1 VYLDAAVDEPI
12 VAMSVKGDALP
23 ERPYL
28 IDSRWPVSS
37 MKLDGESTRFTA
49 QGYGKGEMNWQMPK
63 AGRYEVRVKDAESQT
78 VKTGSDG
85 MLRVTLPVHG
95 FERRDVEIVA
105 VN

>member
-1 VYLDAAVDEPI
+1 
-12 VAMSVKGDALP
+12 
-23 ERPYL
+23 
-28 IDSRWPVSS
+28 
-37 MKLDGESTRFTA
+37 
-49 QGYGKGEMNWQMPK
+49 MNWQMPK